1 MGEFTKPI
9 EDLGK
14 EASRYIDLH
23 LDELKLTT
31 AKGLSV
37 ALSKLLYFLLV
48 LFVAS
53 LILTALAMGGVLWI
67 GELIGSYAGG
77 AGIVAA
83 IFLILLGTLFL
94 FRKKVFRNTF
104 VSMFVKLFYDD
115 DDDKDVDK

>member
-23 LDELKLTT
+23 RDELKLTT